1 MQIAIPPNMR
11 QYRSILRKCAIFDG
25 WSGVYLL
32 LAEMPTCLLIQAVN
46 PHDIFHQADTNS

>member
-1 MQIAIPPNMR
+1 MPQIAIPPNMR

-32 LAEMPTCLLIQAVN
+32 LWAMLFDDRANIKRQDLNQTDDN
-46 PHDIFHQADTNS
+46 KF

>member
-1 MQIAIPPNMR
+1 MPQIAIPPNMR

-32 LAEMPTCLLIQAVN
+32 LAVIVTLRLNAYATIN
-46 PHDIFHQADTNS
+46 

>member
-1 MQIAIPPNMR
+1 MPQIAIPPNMR

-32 LAEMPTCLLIQAVN
+32 LPATLKDDSANKNEQ
-46 PHDIFHQADTNS
+46 